1 MKAFKRVFGT
11 LYPQEEE
18 EEEEQEQEQQLSSL
32 VDLRWR
38 CR

>member
-1 MKAFKRVFGT
+1 MKAFKQGFGT
-11 LYPQEEE
+11 LYPQQEEE
-18 EEEEQEQEQQLSSL
+18 EEQEQQLSSL